1 MDEIL
6 SEWNFLVELG
16 TDAEWPVLLQRAGYR
31 IEQLLVDGL
40 DWEIPD
46 QHQER
51 ASGAERQAQLAVDYD
66 ADPQNWARR
75 VEVAL
80 EIVTSGLEASRRT
93 IEML

>member
-1 MDEIL
+1 L
-6 SEWNFLVELG
+6 
-16 TDAEWPVLLQRAGYR
+16 

-51 ASGAERQAQLAVDYD
+51 ASSAERQAQLAVDYD
-66 ADPQNWARR
+66 ADSQNWARR

-80 EIVTSGLEASRRT
+80 EIVTSGLDASRRT